1 MTLAAK
7 DPTDI
12 RACMDLRRT
21 NPLLRTFAFHC
32 TSRTVELVGNP
43 TPQISERNSPR
54 DRRVRCCATLR
65 RQLRHHM
72 EPLLRLV
79 RKDQLWRWGAAEA
92 AAFAH
97 VRDKLVE
104 NISLHKFVPELPLVV
119 HCDASGSAEGAWLA
133 QVLPSGD
140 LQTIAF
146 YSKSFSAA
154 MRKQGATAREAHA
167 VVFALHAARV
177 YTLSSPHP
185 TTVYTDRRSL
195 TFVKDSTR
203 SELSLRFLQ
212 KSKINASS
220 FDTRRAP
227 RIQSRTRIRGCHS

>member
-1 MTLAAK
+1 
-7 DPTDI
+7 
-12 RACMDLRRT
+12 
-21 NPLLRTFAFHC
+21 
-32 TSRTVELVGNP
+32 
-43 TPQISERNSPR
+43 
-54 DRRVRCCATLR
+54 
-65 RQLRHHM
+65 M

-97 VRDKLVE
+97 ARDKLVE
-104 NISLHKFVPELPLVV
+104 NISLHKFVPEHPLVV
-119 HCDASGSAEGAWLA
+119 HCDASGSAKGAWLA

-167 VVFALHAARV
+167 VVFAPRAARV

-185 TTVYTDRRSL
+185 TTVYTDCRSL
-195 TFVKDSTR
+195 KDSTR

-227 RIQSRTRIRGCHS
+227 RIQSRTRIRGCHP